1 MDHPLVNVIMNVSP
15 SPSCA
20 VYRNWSRVALLYT
33 GSRDGDGSGS
43 ATFHL
48 QHLLLQ
54 KDIDCL
60 TRKMPA
66 IYKNVSR
73 TYTVNIYMYKTIQAR
88 VNTVE
93 IPTTGIYPTLYQEL
107 LQPLWVIYQ

>member
-1 MDHPLVNVIMNVSP
+1 MDRHLVKVIYECPPLP
-15 SPSCA
+15 TA

-66 IYKNVSR
+66 IYKNVSIFQGL
-73 TYTVNIYMYKTIQAR
+73 IY
-88 VNTVE
+88 
-93 IPTTGIYPTLYQEL
+93 IYLY
-107 LQPLWVIYQ
+107 IR

>member
-1 MDHPLVNVIMNVSP
+1 MSPLP
-15 SPSCA
+15 HCA
-20 VYRNWSRVALLYT
+20 VFRNWSRVALLYT

-66 IYKNVSR
+66 IYKNVSNLQR
-73 TYTVNIYMYKTIQAR
+73 IISIHIQGPLMQMDGITTKCTYK
-88 VNTVE
+88 E
-93 IPTTGIYPTLYQEL
+93 
-107 LQPLWVIYQ
+107 